1 MPREPRSNC
10 TIKAT
15 GRAGKGQR
23 QRLEQI
29 LNQECEL
36 YNSALRVLESAHQ
49 NYTSL
54 ELQHLELQLTK
65 VREEYPEFTQ
75 IHRKLSITTLKRAVT
90 AWEGHTNPREGT
102 TPRGKPR
109 QKNTER
115 FRTIALDS
123 PEAPIIRSSIQ
134 AGNPYLC
141 IKGLPNLRIT
151 THRELPEDQQPS
163 RVSITLRSRRI
174 SIRLTYQQP
183 PYPKSKPV
191 RELRK
196 TRGIDLGVAITAMTS
211 SGTAYT
217 SPNEDRLNQKIKE
230 AQQTLARKRNAAIR
244 LGLGASRARLD
255 NNNHQVVSSRGRPQH
270 QIVWL
275 GEPTSAYRR
284 AQEQLQEL
292 YEKRNNLRN
301 DFRHRVTTEVVR
313 QAITDQVNLLATEEL
328 QITNMTRSAMGTTDR
343 PGRNVRAK
351 SGLNRSILRQGWGDF
366 KTKLDYK
373 AAKAGIRHVE
383 IHPGGT
389 SQTCN
394 QCGERDPRSRVSQSE
409 FQCTSCS
416 YSANADMNAAINIG
430 DRGLYY
436 LQKRL
441 GKTQKHPASQPGL
454 RSRLR
459 GENWKSS
466 PQSEPAVAH
475 LKAQKRELQGVTQFS
490 QSMTSFQRKG
500 YRSDRTSPTT
510 HPKDSVGAIAVR
522 NQPNW
527 RWPSSPMRPGTTAM
541 LQDGTR
547 YSSRKSSPAYGK
559 TIGPSWER
567 MSRDG

>member
-36 YNSALRVLESAHQ
+36 YNSALRVLEYAHQ
-49 NYTSL
+49 NGTSL
-54 ELQHLELQLTK
+54 ELDHLKLQLTK
-65 VREEYPEFTQ
+65 VRQEYTEFTQ
-75 IHRKLSITTLKRAVT
+75 VHRELSVTTLKRAVT

-163 RVSITLRSRRI
+163 RVSITLRRRQI
-174 SIRLTYQQP
+174 SIRLTYRQP
-183 PYPKSKPV
+183 PYPKPKPV

-196 TRGIDLGVAITAMTS
+196 THGIDLGVAVTAMTS

-217 SPNEDRLNQKIKE
+217 SPNEDRLNQRIKLT
-230 AQQTLARKRNAAIR
+230 QQKLARKRNAAIR

-255 NNNHQVVSSRGRPQH
+255 DNHHQVVSSRGRPQH

-275 GEPTSAYRR
+275 GEPTSAYRK
-284 AQEQLQEL
+284 AHEQLQDL

-313 QAITDQVNLLATEEL
+313 QATTDQVDLVVTEEL
-328 QITNMTRSAMGTTDR
+328 QITNMTRSARGTADR

-383 IHPGGT
+383 IYPGGT

-394 QCGERDPRSRVSQSE
+394 QCGERDPRSRASQSE
-409 FQCTSCS
+409 FRCTSCS

-436 LQKRL
+436 LQKRF
-441 GKTQKHPASQPGL
+441 GKTPESIRLARLGSDPGCGEKTGIQPAERTSRGTPESSEPRTSRSNAIFSDTPTASQSW
-454 RSRLR
+454 RS
-459 GENWKSS
+459 
-466 PQSEPAVAH
+466 
-475 LKAQKRELQGVTQFS
+475 AQKLHSRN
-490 QSMTSFQRKG
+490 
-500 YRSDRTSPTT
+500 SP
-510 HPKDSVGAIAVR
+510 
-522 NQPNW
+522 
-527 RWPSSPMRPGTTAM
+527 
-541 LQDGTR
+541 
-547 YSSRKSSPAYGK
+547 
-559 TIGPSWER
+559 
-567 MSRDG
+567 